1 MARGWVNRLTAFDRA
16 HESNLGS
23 RKTSASYSRMPRRR
37 ALAPLLYLLYWIQ
50 PLDRSFL
57 NCILKKKIHSMSSS
71 NSRLSSCRPLP
82 TSFASDQGA
91 CRLWAWMVAPSLMA
105 IEFAWDVH
113 GRMIVG
119 FECFRILL
127 NIACVSRIC
136 FSFIIVI
143 HESMIIHSRSV
154 VDRSQ
159 SWQFRPYIAYLKQK
173 NKPKPVKVKR
183 EGS

>member
-1 MARGWVNRLTAFDRA
+1 
-16 HESNLGS
+16 
-23 RKTSASYSRMPRRR
+23 
-37 ALAPLLYLLYWIQ
+37 
-50 PLDRSFL
+50 
-57 NCILKKKIHSMSSS
+57 
-71 NSRLSSCRPLP
+71 
-82 TSFASDQGA
+82 
-91 CRLWAWMVAPSLMA
+91 MVAPSLMA